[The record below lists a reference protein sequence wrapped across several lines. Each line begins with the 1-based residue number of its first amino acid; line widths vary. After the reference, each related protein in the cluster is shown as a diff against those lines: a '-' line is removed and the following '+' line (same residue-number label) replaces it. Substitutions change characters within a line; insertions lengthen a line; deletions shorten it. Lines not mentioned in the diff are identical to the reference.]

1 MKTTFK
7 VYSHYASLFV
17 GRMEALIEF
26 QAEIPPEKFIAYT
39 NEYFSQLVE
48 QCPDWFESY
57 LKRKNESQTSNVK
70 ETRISI
76 PPAS

>member
-7 VYSHYASLFV
+7 VYSHYANLFV
-17 GRMEALIEF
+17 GKMEALIEL

-39 NEYFSQLVE
+39 NKHFSQLVE

-57 LKRKNESQTSNVK
+57 LKRKNKHETSNVK
-70 ETRISI
+70 ETRTSL
-76 PPAS
+76 PTSN

>member
-7 VYSHYASLFV
+7 VYSHYANLFV
-17 GRMEALIEF
+17 GRMEALIEL
-26 QAEIPPEKFIAYT
+26 QAEIPPEKFIKYV
-39 NEYFSQLVE
+39 NEHFSQLVE

-57 LKRKNESQTSNVK
+57 LKRKNELQTSNVK
-70 ETRISI
+70 ETRISP